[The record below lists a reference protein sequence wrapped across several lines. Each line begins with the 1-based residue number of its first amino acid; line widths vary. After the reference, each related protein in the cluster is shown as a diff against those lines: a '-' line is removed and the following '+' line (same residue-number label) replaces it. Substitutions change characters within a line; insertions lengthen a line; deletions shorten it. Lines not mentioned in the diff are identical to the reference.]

1 VSSLLDMVMGTSSPG
16 DAGNAPPPKA
26 SGSPFDIFGASNNNS
41 NSKPPAAAFAPSGAA
56 AGSGLFPA
64 PTQPS
69 ADPFGSTFLSPTNGS
84 NGHVA
89 PAQAPAVHFAPSAA
103 AAGNAQFAPTA
114 PAPGQRPRGQS
125 TAADDITSTAFAQRA
140 TRKAPRHIKPAPS
153 NPPVPATGPLA
164 TFMPGQPTVRRRF
177 FELVGRPAG
186 FGSDAERYKAKDS
199 GAMSLQFESVLSQK
213 KYSKSASSE
222 STAAFTKRTGGG
234 QTWNRPQFADLF
246 TKAYFADVEGS
257 EKQSQSIANM
267 RISVHA
273 VRESL
278 YRMVTDKA
286 AFLEESP
293 VLNRALDVFDSI
305 KELFDKFPS
314 RSSNTDALHVFI
326 DLFMARVRSAPP
338 GGVVVAPIGWVTD
351 PEKLSRGGKDKV
363 DFGVLGVEC
372 AGIVVVHRARK
383 DSAEKKDFNV
393 AVINTNNLPDG
404 GINYH
409 AVKVDPT
416 EGSLL
421 YNLSFELRGI
431 ENDKVLSTAFW
442 LLMFKP
448 AVFPNPKFGC
458 KYVYEQVL
466 PYLCGGP
473 VTHMVNAEDP
483 KLDCFPLPHGG
494 DKSGINCVMESLRY
508 VFRAFGA
515 SERQASHVPM
525 LIRWD
530 VLKAVNYELQETKSL
545 TAVEVD
551 AIQVACRSLARAAS
565 NQVDMQNTNASTV
578 SAAQLTSIHTLISA
592 IEEKIADLDERAI
605 APPAYAIAADEL
617 LAGACE
623 FPLFGRFRREFDV
636 ESLAGEAK
644 PVPIIRPV
652 EMTLVPD
659 RASDFLGVT
668 TAMRHALNLCVLLAN
683 QRELI
688 RNSYTLRVCMIQH
701 LFTRVIPLPLPLTH
715 PDRDK
720 QCFWHAQPMRH
731 ETQADV
737 LRLLDGLCKHF
748 ATASLSVK
756 STRSSDAV
764 RIITFSCMAT
774 ICDATLRKV
783 WDAFVEVD

>member
-1 VSSLLDMVMGTSSPG
+1 MGTSSPG
-16 DAGNAPPPKA
+16 DAGTAPPPKA

-41 NSKPPAAAFAPSGAA
+41 NSNGKPPAAAFAPSGSA

-64 PTQPS
+64 PAQPS

-84 NGHVA
+84 NGHVV

-515 SERQASHVPM
+515 SER
-525 LIRWD
+525 
-530 VLKAVNYELQETKSL
+530 
-545 TAVEVD
+545 
-551 AIQVACRSLARAAS
+551 
-565 NQVDMQNTNASTV
+565 
-578 SAAQLTSIHTLISA
+578 
-592 IEEKIADLDERAI
+592 
-605 APPAYAIAADEL
+605 
-617 LAGACE
+617 
-623 FPLFGRFRREFDV
+623 
-636 ESLAGEAK
+636 
-644 PVPIIRPV
+644 
-652 EMTLVPD
+652 
-659 RASDFLGVT
+659 
-668 TAMRHALNLCVLLAN
+668 
-683 QRELI
+683 
-688 RNSYTLRVCMIQH
+688 
-701 LFTRVIPLPLPLTH
+701 
-715 PDRDK
+715 
-720 QCFWHAQPMRH
+720 
-731 ETQADV
+731 
-737 LRLLDGLCKHF
+737 
-748 ATASLSVK
+748 
-756 STRSSDAV
+756 
-764 RIITFSCMAT
+764 
-774 ICDATLRKV
+774 
-783 WDAFVEVD
+783 